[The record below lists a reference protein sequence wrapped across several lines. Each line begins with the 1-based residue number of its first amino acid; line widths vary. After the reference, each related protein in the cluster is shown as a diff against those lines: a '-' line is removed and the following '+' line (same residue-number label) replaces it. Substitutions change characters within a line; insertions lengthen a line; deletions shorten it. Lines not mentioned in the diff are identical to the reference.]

1 MIQNEMKWSD
11 RKDTNGTKV
20 NVKVNTKN
28 LLYCLVRRIFTKG
41 MLGILPQVNVLGNKC
56 FNCSHFVFLVRIVN
70 VKFTI
75 DVTNL
80 VVTVNL
86 P

>member
-20 NVKVNTKN
+20 NVKVNAKN

-41 MLGILPQVNVLGNKC
+41 MLGICYRLMYWAISALIALILC
-56 FNCSHFVFLVRIVN
+56 FLFALL
-70 VKFTI
+70 T
-75 DVTNL
+75 
-80 VVTVNL
+80 
-86 P
+86 

>member
-11 RKDTNGTKV
+11 REDTNGTKV
-20 NVKVNTKN
+20 NAKVNAKN
-28 LLYCLVRRIFTKG
+28 LLYCLVRMIFTIG
-41 MLGILPQVNVLGNKC
+41 MLGILLQVNVWGSKC
-56 FNCSHFVFLVRIVN
+56 FNCSYFVFLVRIVN
-70 VKFTI
+70 VKFII

>member
-41 MLGILPQVNVLGNKC
+41 MLGILPQVNVLANKC

>member
-20 NVKVNTKN
+20 NVKVNAKN

-41 MLGILPQVNVLGNKC
+41 MLGILLQVNVLGNSALIALILC
-56 FNCSHFVFLVRIVN
+56 FLFALL
-70 VKFTI
+70 T
-75 DVTNL
+75 
-80 VVTVNL
+80 
-86 P
+86 